1 MVNKLFELNDILNK
15 DCDFI
20 CSLKLCDVLLNKQDI
35 GPWLILVPRIS
46 NITELHQLSDEQKV
60 EYIYESSSISKMLID
75 NFSADKVNVA
85 AIGNMVSQLHIHH
98 VARFKTVYLWPSAIW
113 GNTTGIFIA
122 ESKQVALIQKLK
134 AIITA
139 F

>member
-98 VARFKTVYLWPSAIW
+98 VARFKTDYLWPSVIW
-113 GNTTGIFIA
+113 GNTTGILRA

-134 AIITA
+134 AIIIA
-139 F
+139 I